1 MPEHPPA
8 PHHLVEEGARLE
20 RVATGATWA
29 EGPVGLPRRRA
40 VRFSDIH
47 TNRILEYSEETGEL
61 TVVSDDAEYT
71 NGRTLDLDGH
81 VVECSHGRRAVQR
94 DTAVGP
100 GDAHRPITLVER
112 FGRARLN
119 SPNDV
124 VVASDGAIWFT
135 DPAYGIKRPVEGHA
149 GDEEYGDRY
158 VFRYDEKADALTPV
172 VIDVEAPNGLAF
184 SPDESLLYVADSSLS
199 PADPDT
205 TDTARPRGH
214 SIHVY
219 DVVEGRHAKN
229 GRPLVEVSPGLPDGI
244 RSTWKD
250 GSGARACPACRCSP
264 RTASACWTSPCPR
277 RPRTCASAGTT
288 AAPST
293 SRRPRAV
300 PDPHHHD
307 GCQHGRTGQ
316 GEPLT
321 GRLGPSRNSWGAWR
335 PWGIS
340 PRSTS
345 AARAAPRG

>member
-1 MPEHPPA
+1 MPEHPSA

-29 EGPVGLPRRRA
+29 EGPVWLPRRRA

-205 TDTARPRGH
+205 TDTARPRDH

-244 RSTWKD
+244 RVDVEGRIWSSSLSGVQVFTPD
-250 GSGARACPACRCSP
+250 GERLLDLAVPEKTANLCFGGDDG
-264 RTASACWTSPCPR
+264 RTLYIAASSSLYR
-277 RPRTCASAGTT
+277 IRTTTTDAST
-288 AAPST
+288 AARGRA
-293 SRRPRAV
+293 SR
-300 PDPHHHD
+300 
-307 GCQHGRTGQ
+307 
-316 GEPLT
+316 
-321 GRLGPSRNSWGAWR
+321 
-335 PWGIS
+335 
-340 PRSTS
+340 
-345 AARAAPRG
+345 

>member
-1 MPEHPPA
+1 MPEHPSA
-8 PHHLVEEGARLE
+8 PHQLVEEGARLE

-29 EGPVGLPRRRA
+29 EGPVWLPRRRA

-71 NGRTLDLDGH
+71 NGRTLDLDGN

-158 VFRYDEKADALTPV
+158 VFRYDEEADVLTPV

-244 RSTWKD
+244 RVDVEGRIWSSSLSGVQVFTPD
-250 GSGARACPACRCSP
+250 GERLLDLAVPEKTANLCFGGDDG
-264 RTASACWTSPCPR
+264 RTLYIAASSSLYR
-277 RPRTCASAGTT
+277 IRTTTTDASTT
-288 AAPST
+288 ARGRA
-293 SRRPRAV
+293 SR
-300 PDPHHHD
+300 
-307 GCQHGRTGQ
+307 
-316 GEPLT
+316 
-321 GRLGPSRNSWGAWR
+321 
-335 PWGIS
+335 
-340 PRSTS
+340 
-345 AARAAPRG
+345 